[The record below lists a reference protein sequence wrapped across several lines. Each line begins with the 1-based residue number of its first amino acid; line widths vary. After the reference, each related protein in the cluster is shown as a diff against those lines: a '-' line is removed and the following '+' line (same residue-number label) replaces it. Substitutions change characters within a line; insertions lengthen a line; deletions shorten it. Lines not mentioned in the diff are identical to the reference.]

1 MERYIASPRH
11 IEIQVIADTH
21 GHVVSLFERDCSL
34 QRRHQKM
41 VEEATSPIISEITRK
56 KLNNAAIK
64 LAKNIEYVNAGT
76 LEFLVDDKENFFI
89 SLK

>member
-1 MERYIASPRH
+1 MIAVCIWKDILRHQEH

-64 LAKNIEYVNAGT
+64 LAKNIDLCECWYT
-76 LEFLVDDKENFFI
+76 
-89 SLK
+89 